1 EDATKETKM
10 ATASDGRRR
19 GGDGGNTAAR
29 AADWLD
35 PVARLGESAARG
47 TERQERTPLW
57 TGFREETAT
66 RRPASG
72 RPPRATT
79 PAGASGG
86 RKLHG
91 THRDMLIPRVLLGG
105 ARPNEG
111 GGDEG
116 RKGRK
121 EMTGGERGAGRGPA
135 PIGRTINQKTVA
147 LLQAAGKMARFTAGS
162 WIRSADPSAEDHD
175 DGTDLLLG
183 SRRARAG
190 RPNGRLGP
198 IAQGHAARPLPS
210 PPRARAP
217 PGDDERKS
225 THGVKSR
232 DGTHLP
238 R

>member
-1 EDATKETKM
+1 GGRHERDEDGNRQRRAAT
-10 ATASDGRRR
+10 GRRWR
-19 GGDGGNTAAR
+19 QHRRQSGRLARSRSTAWGERCPGNRAAR
-29 AADWLD
+29 KD
-35 PVARLGESAARG
+35 
-47 TERQERTPLW
+47 
-57 TGFREETAT
+57 TAT

-91 THRDMLIPRVLLGG
+91 THRDMLIPRVLL
-105 ARPNEG
+105 
-111 GGDEG
+111 
-116 RKGRK
+116 
-121 EMTGGERGAGRGPA
+121 GPA